1 MVATVNLHDTR
12 VVVTGTG
19 VISPVGNSVG
29 GAWDSVLEG
38 RSGIGPI
45 TTFDASGFR
54 THFAGEVKEFDITEF
69 ISAKEARR
77 LDPFCHYAIG
87 ATSEAV
93 KTSGLDLQAID
104 NHRVGVF
111 VGSGIGGIRTFE
123 QQCDC
128 YATGGPARVS
138 PFLIPMFISD
148 MASGMIAILYDL
160 RGPNFS
166 IVSACATGSHA
177 IGEAWWVIK
186 RGDADVM
193 ITGGSEACLAPT
205 GLAGFCKMKA
215 LSERND
221 DPQTASRPFDAD
233 RDGFVMAEGAGVLVI
248 ESLEHATRRGATILA
263 EIIGYAASADAY
275 HMTAPRPDADGAA
288 AAIRGA
294 LERAKIAPADV
305 HYINAH
311 GTSTPF
317 NDKFETMA
325 IKSVFGDCA
334 GSIPVSST
342 KALTGHT
349 LGAAGG
355 IETIFCIQALN
366 HSTVPGTFNLH
377 TADPDCDLDYI
388 PNESRA
394 TQVKVALNMN
404 FGFGGHNAILVI
416 KKFEG

>member
-1 MVATVNLHDTR
+1 MNLHDTR

-19 VISPVGNSVG
+19 VISPVGNSVDD
-29 GAWDSVLEG
+29 AWSSVLEG

-45 TTFDASGFR
+45 TTFDASEFR
-54 THFAGEVKEFDITEF
+54 TRFAGEIKDFDITDF
-69 ISAKEARR
+69 ISPKEARR

-87 ATSEAV
+87 ATDEAI
-93 KTSGLDLQAID
+93 KSSGIDLQAID
-104 NHRVGVF
+104 NHRIGVF

-123 QQCDC
+123 QQCGSF
-128 YATGGPARVS
+128 ATGGPGRVS

-148 MASGMIAILYDL
+148 MASGMISILHDL

-177 IGEAWWVIK
+177 LGEAWWVIK

-193 ITGGSEACLAPT
+193 IAGGSEACLAPT

-221 DPQTASRPFDAD
+221 DPQTASRPFDLD

-248 ESLEHATRRGATILA
+248 ESLEHATKRNATILA
-263 EIIGYAASADAY
+263 EIIGYSASADAY
-275 HMTAPRPDADGAA
+275 HMTAPRPDGDGAA
-288 AAIRGA
+288 EAIRTA
-294 LERAKIAPADV
+294 LKRADVAPADV
-305 HYINAH
+305 DYINAH

-317 NDKFETMA
+317 NDKYETMA
-325 IKSVFGDCA
+325 IKSAFGEHA
-334 GSIPVSST
+334 GKVPISST

-366 HSTVPGTFNLH
+366 HSIVPGTFNFQ
-377 TADPDCDLDYI
+377 TADPECDLDYVQ
-388 PNESRA
+388 NESRE

-404 FGFGGHNAILVI
+404 FGFGGHNATIVI